1 MSRFV
6 ASTTATINVINSG
19 QIVFNDVMF
28 RSFLSRSPK
37 GGNLWHTSRST
48 FNGSVRW
55 TSRSPGP
62 GPQSPASNQ
71 VGRYLIFG
79 LVGGALGVAGVK
91 VWGGVGPSQSHDHH
105 HIQKALGNTS
115 STPLDLLLSPVYA
128 DASEFNLALGKIL
141 AIVGENSSVSPDI
154 LASHADTFYSTHHP
168 VSADQR
174 PHVIIY
180 PQSTEEVSQILKIC
194 HEHSVPVVAN
204 SGLTSLE
211 GQNMHTRG
219 PESISLSFAHLD
231 KIIDFHPDDLD
242 VVVQPGVG
250 WQDLDDFLTSSP
262 DGSHLMFGPDP
273 GIGATIAG
281 MVGTSASG
289 TNAYKYGTMKENVV
303 NLTVVLADGT
313 IVKTKQ
319 RPRKSSAGYDLT
331 RLFIGSEGTL
341 GIITEITVKLH
352 VRPVKELVSV
362 ATFPDIGL
370 AAATAQYIIA
380 RSGLHLNAI
389 EILDST
395 MMSFVNES
403 TTDESKKF
411 IEKPTLFFKIGGHSQ
426 EIIDAQVKL
435 VKEVAYKNNVVKF
448 QLSHNEEENAVL
460 WSARRQGLWSTFQY
474 GSKILEDPNDVQ
486 IWTTDIAVPISN
498 LVQVISETNDDLNT
512 SGFHKKFSVMGHIGD
527 GNCHFLL
534 LYNTKDYGKAKALVD
549 RMVERA
555 LKLEGTATGEHG
567 VGVGKRKYLETEL
580 GTTSVDLMRHIK
592 LLLDPKRI
600 LNPDKIFKIDP
611 HDKLD
616 ELLDGGAV
624 IEGSGCC

>member
-1 MSRFV
+1 MFLRYLARPGRKSVKFAK
-6 ASTTATINVINSG
+6 ASLRESLKVRGMNWRGFHNVRSYSKNTARTGQESG
-19 QIVFNDVMF
+19 IIEANTPTKYQ
-28 RSFLSRSPK
+28 
-37 GGNLWHTSRST
+37 T
-48 FNGSVRW
+48 
-55 TSRSPGP
+55 
-62 GPQSPASNQ
+62 
-71 VGRYLIFG
+71 GRYLLFV
-79 LVGGALGVAGVK
+79 LVGGALGVIGLKSLGDRASSTQDDKDHYV
-91 VWGGVGPSQSHDHH
+91 SH
-105 HIQKALGNTS
+105 GNTLAA
-115 STPLDLLLSPVYA
+115 STSPLALLPSPIYA
-128 DASEFNLALGKIL
+128 SPSEFSVALAKIL
-141 AIVGENSSVSPDI
+141 EIVGENSSLSPDI
-154 LASHADTFYSTHHP
+154 IASHSDSFFSTHHP
-168 VSADQR
+168 TSTTQR

-194 HEHSVPVVAN
+194 HEYNVPVVAN

-231 KIIDFHPDDLD
+231 RIVTFHPDDLD

-250 WQDLDDFLTSSP
+250 WQDLDDFLKSSSN
-262 DGSHLMFGPDP
+262 GKHLMFGPDP

-281 MVGTSASG
+281 MVATSASG

-313 IVKTKQ
+313 VIKTKQ

-352 VRPVKELVSV
+352 VRPVKELVTI
-362 ATFPDIGL
+362 ATFPDIKH
-370 AAATAQYIIA
+370 AAATAQYLIA

-403 TTDESKKF
+403 ATNDDGKKF

-426 EIIDAQVKL
+426 EIIDEQVKL
-435 VKEVAYKNNVVKF
+435 VREVAEQNNVVKF
-448 QLSHNEEENAVL
+448 QSSNNEEENAIL
-460 WSARRQGLWSTFQY
+460 WSARRQGLWSTIQY
-474 GSKILEDPNDVQ
+474 GSKILEDPEDIQV
-486 IWTTDIAVPISN
+486 WTTDIAVPISN
-498 LVQVISETNDDLNT
+498 LAQVISETNDDLNA
-512 SGFHKKFSVMGHIGD
+512 SGFYKKFSVMGHIGD

-534 LYNTKDYGKAKALVD
+534 LYNTKDYGKAKVLVD

-555 LKLEGTATGEHG
+555 LKLEGTSTGEHG
-567 VGVGKRKYLETEL
+567 VGIGKRKYLETEL

-611 HDKLD
+611 NDKLD
-616 ELLDGGAV
+616 EMIDRGDV
-624 IEGSGCC
+624 KEGSGCC